1 MRILI
6 YGLNYSPELTG
17 IGKYTGEMAVWLAE
31 RGHKVRVVT
40 APPYYPVW
48 RIRDD
53 YRGAWYHT
61 EHAPGQPVVYRTPL
75 YVPERPTGVKRIVH
89 LVSFMVGSLPVI
101 LREMF
106 RQPQIVFTVEP
117 TFFCVPITLFVAKC
131 AGAACWLHVQDFE
144 VDAAFELGLL
154 PAQGPVHDAALRIEK
169 FFTHAFDRVSGI
181 SFRMVERALAKG
193 IPPSRVVHF
202 PNWVDIDT
210 IYPLP
215 PAKNRPNRIRRELAS
230 AVPGIENKV
239 ILLYSGN
246 MGAKQGLELLA
257 PLAESFSADPR
268 VHFIFCG
275 DGSFRLQL
283 EALVA
288 HRKNVTL
295 LPLQPLDRLN
305 DLMNAADVHLLPQR
319 ASAADLVMPSRLGAM
334 FSSGRPV
341 IATAHPGTQVAM
353 VVEGRGLAV
362 PAGDAGALYAAV
374 LCLVEDRELRLSLGR
389 AAREYAVQHMGK
401 QRVLEQFESDLEDAI
416 AHP

>member
-31 RGHKVRVVT
+31 RGHQVRVVT

-53 YRGAWYHT
+53 YRGGWYRT
-61 EHAPGQPVVYRTPL
+61 EQTPGQPVVYRTPL

-89 LVSFMVGSLPVI
+89 LASFMIGSLPVM

-106 RQPQIVFTVEP
+106 RQPQVVFTVEP
-117 TFFCVPITLFVAKC
+117 TFFCAPLTLFVAKS

-144 VDAAFELGLL
+144 VDAAFELSLL
-154 PAQGPVHDAALRIEK
+154 PAQGPIHDAALRIEK
-169 FFTHAFDRVSGI
+169 FFTYAFDRISGI

-193 IPPSRVVHF
+193 IPSNRVVHF
-202 PNWVDIDT
+202 PNWVDIDA
-210 IYPLP
+210 IYPLA
-215 PAKNRPNRIRRELAS
+215 PAANRANLIRRELAS
-230 AVPGIENKV
+230 EVPGIENKI

-246 MGAKQGLELLA
+246 MGAKQGLELLP

-275 DGSFRLQL
+275 DGSFRSQL
-283 EALVA
+283 EARVA
-288 HRKNVTL
+288 HRRNVTL
-295 LPLQPLDRLN
+295 LSLQPLDRLN
-305 DLMNAADVHLLPQR
+305 HLMNAADIHLLPQR

-341 IATAHPGTQVAM
+341 VATAHPGTQLAM
-353 VVEGRGLAV
+353 AVEGRGLAV
-362 PAGDAGALYAAV
+362 PAGDVGALHAAV
-374 LCLVEDRELRLSLGR
+374 LRLVEDRELRLSLGR
-389 AAREYAVQHMGK
+389 AAREYAVEHMGK
-401 QRVLEQFESDLEDAI
+401 HRVLQQFEADLEDAL
-416 AHP
+416 ARP